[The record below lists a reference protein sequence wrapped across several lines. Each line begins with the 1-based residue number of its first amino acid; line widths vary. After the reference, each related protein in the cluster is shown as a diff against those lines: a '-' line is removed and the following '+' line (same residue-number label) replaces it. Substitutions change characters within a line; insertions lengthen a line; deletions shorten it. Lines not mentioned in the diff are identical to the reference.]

1 MQIRKLTSTLAP
13 KNLMEVNLE
22 VCVCVCVCVCMHVT
36 LCVCAHVCLQLC
48 VCVCVCARCF
58 QYFVAVNHVLFNI
71 FGVLC
76 RNEFGG
82 VPHQPDDQTGQG
94 DG

>member
-22 VCVCVCVCVCMHVT
+22 VCVCVHACYI
-36 LCVCAHVCLQLC
+36 VCLCTC
-48 VCVCVCARCF
+48 VFTTLCVCVCARCF

-94 DG
+94 DR